1 MMDRYP
7 RTVGEFIEHS
17 RMVIIECEACRRKA
31 PIDLSVLELTFGADF
46 DMYSSM
52 RSMRDQLGCPAC
64 GHPRPVISF
73 YNPNAPHF
81 AEVSFEDSVTSQL
94 EFSAYN
100 RARQVSN
107 G

>member
-7 RTVGEFIEHS
+7 RTVGEFIEHG
-17 RMVIIECEACRRKA
+17 RIVIIECEACRRKA

-64 GHPRPVISF
+64 GRPRPLIEF
-73 YNPNAPHF
+73 YNPHAARF
-81 AEVSFEDSVTSQL
+81 RDVSFEDSVTSSL

-100 RARQVSN
+100 RARQAS
-107 G
+107 